1 MRIVISTERRKVFD
15 MKITKI
21 KEIFTAEDES
31 VYEMVGCSDEA
42 GGTKYH
48 NIVQV
53 LMPPGHSGGSHY
65 HKSAEET
72 YYILKGE
79 ADIVINGHS
88 FKAAPGMMV
97 SILPGEIHDVINNT
111 DTAFELLAI
120 SAPAFLPEDSIDC
133 EMPSKKD

>member
-1 MRIVISTERRKVFD
+1 

-21 KEIFTAEDES
+21 KEIFSSVEES
-31 VYEMVGCSDEA
+31 VCEMVGTSDET

-53 LMPPGHSGGSHY
+53 LLPPHSSGGAHY
-65 HKSAEET
+65 HKLAEET

-79 ADIVINGHS
+79 ADIIINGYC
-88 FKAAPGMMV
+88 FKANPGMIV

-111 DTAFELLAI
+111 NNDFELLAI
-120 SAPAFLPEDSIDC
+120 SAPAFSPEDSVDC
-133 EMPSKKD
+133 EMPEKK